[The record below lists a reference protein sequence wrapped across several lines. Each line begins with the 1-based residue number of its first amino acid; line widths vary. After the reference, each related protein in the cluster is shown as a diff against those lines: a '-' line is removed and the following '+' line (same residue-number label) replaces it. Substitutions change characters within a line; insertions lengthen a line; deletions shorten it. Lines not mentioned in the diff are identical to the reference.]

1 MKIDLPDF
9 TNARVLVVGDV
20 MLDCY
25 WHGNTTRISPEAP
38 VPIVNVTQVN
48 DRPGGAANV
57 ALNLSALGVQTSL
70 FGLIGDDAPG
80 RTLKNQLEA
89 THVACYFQQL
99 THLPTITKLRVVDR
113 QQQLIRLDF
122 EELFYQVETSTLLE
136 AFKAQLSCAGAVI
149 LSDYGKGALSAV
161 KEFINAA
168 RAADVPVLVD
178 PKSKDFS
185 IYQGATLVTP
195 NLKEFRAVVGD
206 WQNEEEL
213 IHKGFELLHA
223 HQFQALLI
231 TRSEQGMTLLQEGQP
246 ALNLPTR
253 VREVYDV
260 SGAGDT
266 AIATLAAALA
276 VGQSLP
282 AAATLANVAAGIVVR
297 KFGTATVSAPELRR
311 ALQRYSD
318 AELGILSQE
327 QLLIAVAD
335 ARAHGETIVM
345 TNGCFDILHAG
356 HIAYLEEAKGLGKRL
371 IVAIND
377 DASVVRLKGAERPIN
392 QLSHRMCVI
401 AALRAVD
408 WVVSFSEDTPQRLIS
423 QVLPDVLVKG
433 GDYSNPEEIAGAKEV
448 LANGGQV
455 KILPF
460 LEGHSTSGLVQ
471 KIRDCKV

>member
-1 MKIDLPDF
+1 LLG
-9 TNARVLVVGDV
+9 LV
-20 MLDCY
+20 
-25 WHGNTTRISPEAP
+25 
-38 VPIVNVTQVN
+38 
-48 DRPGGAANV
+48 
-57 ALNLSALGVQTSL
+57 
-70 FGLIGDDAPG
+70 GDDANG
-80 RTLKNQLEA
+80 LLLKSQLQA
-89 THVACYFQQL
+89 ANITCYFQQL
-99 THLPTITKLRVVDR
+99 PHLPTITKLRIVDR

-122 EELFYQVETSTLLE
+122 EEPYYHVETPGLLE
-136 AFKAQLSCAGAVI
+136 DFKAQLPHVGVVI

-161 KEFINAA
+161 KELISTA
-168 RAADVPVLVD
+168 RAANVPVLVD

-185 IYQGATLVTP
+185 IYRGATLVTP

-206 WQNEEEL
+206 WQSEEEL
-213 IHKGFELLHA
+213 ISKGNELLRA
-223 HQFQALLI
+223 YQFQALLI

-253 VREVYDV
+253 AREVYDV

-266 AIATLAAALA
+266 AIAILAAALA

-282 AAATLANVAAGIVVR
+282 VAATLANVAAGIVVR
-297 KFGTATVSAPELRR
+297 KFGTATVSVPELRR

-318 AELGILSQE
+318 AELGILSE
-327 QLLIAVAD
+327 KQLLIAVAD

-356 HIAYLEEAKGLGKRL
+356 HVAYLEEAKGLGKRL

-392 QLSHRMCVI
+392 KLPHRMNVI

-408 WVVSFSEDTPQRLIS
+408 WVVAFSEDTPQRLIS
-423 QVLPDVLVKG
+423 QVLPDTLVKG
-433 GDYSNPEEIAGAKEV
+433 GDYQHPEEIAGAKEV
-448 LANGGQV
+448 LANGGEV

-460 LEGHSTSGLVQ
+460 HEGHSTTRLVK